1 MPLTRISVTV
11 PKDVVTAADRRAR
24 QLDRSRSWV
33 VAEALRGYLA
43 GGGAVVREPAVP
55 YDASAQV
62 ADARR
67 RRLLHDLRLSP
78 AERLRATDELVR
90 LSRVVREPRPL
101 RAQVIGF
108 DSYDDFY
115 EWKKAQAA
123 R

>member
-1 MPLTRISVTV
+1 MPLTRISITV
-11 PKDVVTAADRRAR
+11 PKDLVTAADCRAR
-24 QLDRSRSWV
+24 ELDRSRSWV
-33 VAEALRGYLA
+33 LTEALRGYLA
-43 GGGAVVREPAVP
+43 SGPVIVREPTVP
-55 YDASAQV
+55 YDASADV
-62 ADARR
+62 AEARR
-67 RRLLHDLRLSP
+67 RRLLDDLQLSP

-90 LSRVVREPRPL
+90 LSRMVREPRAL